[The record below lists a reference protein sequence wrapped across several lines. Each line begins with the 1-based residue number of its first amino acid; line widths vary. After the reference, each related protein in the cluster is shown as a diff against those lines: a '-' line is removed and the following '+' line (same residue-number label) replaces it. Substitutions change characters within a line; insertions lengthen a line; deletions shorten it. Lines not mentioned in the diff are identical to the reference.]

1 MDITTVQFSFKEMI
15 RQQWTDLAAEN
26 KVVQKAE
33 LKDDIKQSSTEYW
46 KYLQRCIGKNI
57 GITRDQQGS
66 LPGTHRGEYSH
77 FYTLKRGTPT
87 STASTRTTWV
97 LEEQS
102 PSTP

>member
-1 MDITTVQFSFKEMI
+1 MI

-33 LKDDIKQSSTEYW
+33 LKDNIKQSSTKILEIFIAVY
-46 KYLQRCIGKNI
+46 RENI

-66 LPGTHRGEYSH
+66 LPGTHRGEHSH

-87 STASTRTTWV
+87 STVSTRTTWV

-102 PSTP
+102 PSSP

>member
-1 MDITTVQFSFKEMI
+1 M
-15 RQQWTDLAAEN
+15 
-26 KVVQKAE
+26 QKAE
-33 LKDDIKQSSTEYW
+33 LKDDIKQSSTEILKIFIAVY
-46 KYLQRCIGKNI
+46 RKNI

-87 STASTRTTWV
+87 STVSTRTTWV